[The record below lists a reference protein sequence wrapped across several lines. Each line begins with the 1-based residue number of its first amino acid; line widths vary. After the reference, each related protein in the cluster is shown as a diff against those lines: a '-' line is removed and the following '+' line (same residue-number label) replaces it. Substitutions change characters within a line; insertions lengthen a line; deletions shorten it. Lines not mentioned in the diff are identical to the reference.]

1 MKKASQFTIER
12 PILDLA
18 PPLPVGRGLD
28 VQLEV
33 HVLGQG
39 GDDEVLPAPAAAV
52 TVLIMTAIT
61 IEHIFYTLLCCILH
75 TSSPPTLGFNKN
87 LTLVFF
93 NYLAQ
98 DASILKISVP
108 IIKRWS

>member
-1 MKKASQFTIER
+1 MKKTPHSTIKR

-39 GDDEVLPAPAAAV
+39 GDDEVLPPAAAAV
-52 TVLIMTAIT
+52 TVLKVIVIT
-61 IEHIFYTLLCCILH
+61 RVGNPCPHLVCCGEVLEGGGPQH
-75 TSSPPTLGFNKN
+75 
-87 LTLVFF
+87 
-93 NYLAQ
+93 LAAQ
-98 DASILKISVP
+98 VTQLIRK
-108 IIKRWS
+108 